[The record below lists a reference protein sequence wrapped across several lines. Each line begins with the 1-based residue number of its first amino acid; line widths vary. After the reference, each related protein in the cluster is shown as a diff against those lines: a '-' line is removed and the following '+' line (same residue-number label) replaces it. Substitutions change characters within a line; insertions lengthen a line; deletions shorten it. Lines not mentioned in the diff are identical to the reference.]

1 MEGSSDQLTVVER
14 NRQPRPTSLKQ
25 HLIETLEMESLL
37 TRPFDEIRNINIG
50 REVWKLPVRIVN
62 IWYVRDY
69 LKHKHIEMI
78 LMDPN
83 CDRIQIVMPAAY
95 VRSFSYKLIENKTYI
110 LNNFKVEENDLLS
123 RACQHPL
130 KLIWFDGSFISDES
144 VPPIPDRR
152 FFFKDFGEI
161 LGRNWHP
168 DDIHDV
174 IGVIHEVTF
183 HQRDTS
189 KLPMVMFVLRNVS
202 QVLLDCLL
210 WGNFATTFIDGIK
223 HDVGVEPSV
232 VILRNMIIHE
242 AYGYSPISL
251 GNGND
256 GTQVFTDQTI
266 PEILNFK
273 QSISS
278 PVRSIVT
285 IRIGNFDNSILV
297 GNDQEN
303 LGLDGE
309 IRNLQQLNELTQEFE
324 CLTVGTTIKI
334 NASRYGWTYEGCA
347 WCSKNVFVSEGVLKC
362 GNNHINS
369 IVTPRYKL
377 DVEVAHGGLRSV
389 FVFSDSLCAHFFGI
403 SAFELKKSLVVEE
416 QRDARF
422 YPLILDNVLGLNMV
436 AKVKWNP
443 TFRSN
448 LVQTYSTDE
457 NLVELLESK
466 FLKLLKQHIYK
477 MEEAL
482 WDILLTPNVI
492 SRGLAFP
499 LL

>member
-1 MEGSSDQLTVVER
+1 MDSTSDQLVLIER
-14 NRQPRPTSLKQ
+14 NTQSRPTTLKQ
-25 HLIETLEMESLL
+25 HLIDTLEMQSLL
-37 TRPFDEIRNINIG
+37 TRPFDEIRNVNVG

-69 LKHKHIEMI
+69 LKHKHIEMV
-78 LMDPN
+78 LMDSN

-95 VRSFSYKLIENKTYI
+95 VRSFSYKLIENQTYI

-123 RACQHPL
+123 RACDHRL
-130 KLIWFDGSFISDES
+130 KLIWFDGTFISDEC

-174 IGVIHEVTF
+174 IGVVHEVTF
-183 HQRDTS
+183 HQRVSS
-189 KLPMVMFVLRNVS
+189 KLPMVMFVLKNVN

-210 WGNFATTFIDGIK
+210 WGSHATNFLDGIR

-256 GTQVFTDQTI
+256 GTQIFTDQTI
-266 PEILNFK
+266 PEILNFI
-273 QSISS
+273 QSL
-278 PVRSIVT
+278 PGTGRSIFT
-285 IRIGNFDNSILV
+285 IRIGNMNNSLFV

-303 LGLDGE
+303 LGLVGE
-309 IRNLQQLNELTQEFE
+309 IRNLQQLNELTEEFE
-324 CLTVGTTIKI
+324 CLTIGTTVKI
-334 NASRYGWTYEGCA
+334 NVARHGWTYEGCA
-347 WCSKNVFVSEGVLKC
+347 WCSRNVFVSEGVLKC
-362 GNNHINS
+362 KNNHVNS

-377 DVEVAHGGLRSV
+377 DVEVVHNGQRSV

-422 YPLILDNVLGLNMV
+422 YPLILDNILGLSMV

-443 TFRSN
+443 TFKSSY
-448 LVQTYSTDE
+448 VQTYSTDDG
-457 NLVELLESK
+457 LVELLESK
-466 FLKLLKQHIYK
+466 VFIKSIRFADFVLIFLLSYVK
-477 MEEAL
+477 
-482 WDILLTPNVI
+482 
-492 SRGLAFP
+492 
-499 LL
+499 